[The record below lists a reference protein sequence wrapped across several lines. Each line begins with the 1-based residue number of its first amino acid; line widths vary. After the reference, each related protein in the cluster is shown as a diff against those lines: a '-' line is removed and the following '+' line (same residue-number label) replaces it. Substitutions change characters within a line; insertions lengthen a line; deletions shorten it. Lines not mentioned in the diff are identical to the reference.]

1 MGFLGIS
8 TYDVDKVLAKE
19 LEVYIVPEREPR
31 LHSTRTL
38 FS

>member
-19 LEVYIVPEREPR
+19 LEVYIVPER
-31 LHSTRTL
+31 HYIKVYII
-38 FS
+38 